1 MFDEGVYR
9 LALITLLSHP
19 YGQPNILSSI
29 NFDFKT
35 WDGTAPTA
43 SVFPDGCGYWK
54 DKPLKP
60 YACEHRWPEVR
71 NMVAWRKVAGLS
83 GAGLLFYTEGNVF
96 AMTRGDD
103 TGKAFV
109 AVNKGAS
116 GFYYTFPARMPAGTY
131 CNVVAQGDQK
141 IEDCYPCKSTCPHH
155 LTVGADGHVQV
166 NLAGREA
173 VAIHIQ
179 AMVTSPSNK
188 DAEPTVAVE

>member
-1 MFDEGVYR
+1 MFDEGIYR

-29 NFDFKT
+29 NFDYKT
-35 WDGTAPTA
+35 WNAIAPTA

-54 DKPLKP
+54 EKPMKP

-109 AVNKGAS
+109 AVNKGTG
-116 GFYYTFPARMPAGTY
+116 GFNYFFDAKMPAGTY
-131 CNVVAQGDQK
+131 CNVVAQGDHR
-141 IEDCYPCKSTCPHH
+141 IEDCYPCKATCPHKI
-155 LTVGADGHVQV
+155 TVG
-166 NLAGREA
+166 R
-173 VAIHIQ
+173 
-179 AMVTSPSNK
+179 
-188 DAEPTVAVE
+188 